1 MNPLEN
7 PIPPS
12 PDERPGPDQA
22 LLDEVDARILAGVRD
37 IYQVTDPMP
46 GDLVERV
53 RFALALEDLD
63 VDVFRR
69 FPEPAPLAAAARG
82 QEESRTVT
90 FDSESLTIMVS
101 ITATGE
107 QVVRLDGWLAPPGSH
122 RVELRTER
130 GPLLTTADEQGRFA
144 LDDVP
149 HGLAQLV
156 VHPTDG
162 QPSSLGR
169 SVVTPSIVV

>member
-1 MNPLEN
+1 MDD
-7 PIPPS
+7 I
-12 PDERPGPDQA
+12 DG
-22 LLDEVDARILAGVRD
+22 RILAGVRD
-37 IYQVTDPMP
+37 LYEAADPMP

-63 VDVFRR
+63 VDVFRP
-69 FPEPAPLAAAARG
+69 FPEPAPELATVAARG
-82 QEESRTVT
+82 HEESRTVT

-101 ITATGE
+101 ITATGDRA
-107 QVVRLDGWLAPPGSH
+107 VRLDGWLAPPGNH
-122 RVELRTER
+122 RVELRTEH
-130 GPLLTTADEQGRFA
+130 GPLMTTADEQGRFA

-162 QPSSLGR
+162 QPTSLGR

>member
-1 MNPLEN
+1 M
-7 PIPPS
+7 
-12 PDERPGPDQA
+12 DEID
-22 LLDEVDARILAGVRD
+22 VRILAGVRD
-37 IYQVTDPMP
+37 LYETADPMP

-63 VDVFRR
+63 VDVFRP
-69 FPEPAPLAAAARG
+69 FPEPATAVRG
-82 QEESRTVT
+82 HEESRTVT

-101 ITATGE
+101 ITATGDRA
-107 QVVRLDGWLAPPGSH
+107 VRLDGWLAPPGNH